1 MSEKY
6 ITYNIDNNIEC
17 YYTYKGYTLENL
29 IKDLNIDNYYILK
42 QIHSN
47 KVFDI
52 TNIPKNYEGDG
63 LITNKSNIALVTKS
77 KDCNSI
83 FIIDTKNKIIG
94 NIHSGWKGTLKSI
107 ITIAINQMKE
117 KYNSVSKDIKIVFNP
132 SIRECCFE
140 VDNDV
145 YDLFIKKYKDK
156 SYYKKISNKYHINLV
171 KIIKDDAKNFS
182 EETAGLIDEEVKRI
196 IDKAYNTAK
205 EILSNNMDKLTA
217 VAEKLLEKEK
227 IDGEEFEAI
236 FE

>member
-63 LITNKSNIALVTKS
+63 LITNKFNIALVTKS

-83 FIIDTKNKIIG
+83 FIIDTKNKILG

-117 KYNSVSKDIKIVFNP
+117 KYNSASKDIKIVFNP

-156 SYYKKISNKYHINLV
+156 SYYQKVGNKYHINLV
-171 KIIKDDAKNFS
+171 RIIKDDAKKLGIK
-182 EETAGLIDEEVKRI
+182 EENI
-196 IDKAYNTAK
+196 ID
-205 EILSNNMDKLTA
+205 NNICTLCNRKLFNSHRNNDIELNYA
-217 VAEKLLEKEK
+217 LIIKR
-227 IDGEEFEAI
+227 
-236 FE
+236 

>member
-94 NIHSGWKGTLKSI
+94 NIHSGWKGTLHSI

-156 SYYKKISNKYHINLV
+156 SYYQKVGNKYHINLV
-171 KIIKDDAKNFS
+171 KIIKD
-182 EETAGLIDEEVKRI
+182 EVKKIGIIEENI
-196 IDKAYNTAK
+196 ID
-205 EILSNNMDKLTA
+205 NNICTLCNRKLFNSHRNNDIELNYA
-217 VAEKLLEKEK
+217 LMIKR
-227 IDGEEFEAI
+227 
-236 FE
+236 

>member
-83 FIIDTKNKIIG
+83 FIIDTKNKIIC

-171 KIIKDDAKNFS
+171 KIIKDDAKKLGIK
-182 EETAGLIDEEVKRI
+182 EENI
-196 IDKAYNTAK
+196 ID
-205 EILSNNMDKLTA
+205 NNICTLCNRKLFNSHRNNDIELNYA
-217 VAEKLLEKEK
+217 LIIKR
-227 IDGEEFEAI
+227 
-236 FE
+236 

>member
-1 MSEKY
+1 MSKKY
-6 ITYNIDNNIEC
+6 LTYNIDNNIEC

-156 SYYKKISNKYHINLV
+156 SYYQKVGNKYLINLV
-171 KIIKDDAKNFS
+171 KIIKDDAKKLGIK
-182 EETAGLIDEEVKRI
+182 EENI
-196 IDKAYNTAK
+196 ID
-205 EILSNNMDKLTA
+205 NNICTLCNRKLFNSHRNNDIELNYA
-217 VAEKLLEKEK
+217 LIIKR
-227 IDGEEFEAI
+227 
-236 FE
+236 

>member
-83 FIIDTKNKIIG
+83 FIIDTKNKILG

-117 KYNSVSKDIKIVFNP
+117 KYNSASKDIKIVFNS

-156 SYYKKISNKYHINLV
+156 SYYQKVGNKYHMNLV
-171 KIIKDDAKNFS
+171 RIIKDDAKKLGIK
-182 EETAGLIDEEVKRI
+182 EENI
-196 IDKAYNTAK
+196 ID
-205 EILSNNMDKLTA
+205 NNICTLCNRKLFNSHRNNDIELNYA
-217 VAEKLLEKEK
+217 LIIKR
-227 IDGEEFEAI
+227 
-236 FE
+236 

>member
-83 FIIDTKNKIIG
+83 FIIDTKNKILG

-117 KYNSVSKDIKIVFNP
+117 KYNSASKDIKIVFNP

-171 KIIKDDAKNFS
+171 RIIKDDAKKLGIK
-182 EETAGLIDEEVKRI
+182 EENI
-196 IDKAYNTAK
+196 ID
-205 EILSNNMDKLTA
+205 NNICTLCNRKLFNSHRNNDIELNYA
-217 VAEKLLEKEK
+217 LIIKR
-227 IDGEEFEAI
+227 
-236 FE
+236 

>member
-83 FIIDTKNKIIG
+83 FIIDTKNKILG
-94 NIHSGWKGTLKSI
+94 NIHSGWKGTLHSI

-117 KYNSVSKDIKIVFNP
+117 KYNSASKDIKIVFNP

-171 KIIKDDAKNFS
+171 RIIKDDAKKLGIK
-182 EETAGLIDEEVKRI
+182 EENI
-196 IDKAYNTAK
+196 ID
-205 EILSNNMDKLTA
+205 NNICTLCNRKLFNSHRNNDIELNYA
-217 VAEKLLEKEK
+217 LIIKR
-227 IDGEEFEAI
+227 
-236 FE
+236 

>member
-1 MSEKY
+1 MSKKY
-6 ITYNIDNNIEC
+6 LTYNIDNNIEC

-94 NIHSGWKGTLKSI
+94 NIHSGWKGTLHSI

-171 KIIKDDAKNFS
+171 KIIKDDAKKLGIK
-182 EETAGLIDEEVKRI
+182 EENI
-196 IDKAYNTAK
+196 ID
-205 EILSNNMDKLTA
+205 NNICTLCNRKLFNSHRNNDIELNYA
-217 VAEKLLEKEK
+217 LIIKR
-227 IDGEEFEAI
+227 
-236 FE
+236 

>member
-156 SYYKKISNKYHINLV
+156 SYYQKVGNKYLINLV
-171 KIIKDDAKNFS
+171 KIIKDDAKKLGIK
-182 EETAGLIDEEVKRI
+182 EENI
-196 IDKAYNTAK
+196 ID
-205 EILSNNMDKLTA
+205 NNICTLCNRKLFNSHRNNDIELNYA
-217 VAEKLLEKEK
+217 LIIKR
-227 IDGEEFEAI
+227 
-236 FE
+236 

>member
-156 SYYKKISNKYHINLV
+156 SYYQKVGNKYLINLV
-171 KIIKDDAKNFS
+171 KTIKDDAKKLGIK
-182 EETAGLIDEEVKRI
+182 EENI
-196 IDKAYNTAK
+196 ID
-205 EILSNNMDKLTA
+205 NNICTLCNRKLFNSHRNNDIELNYA
-217 VAEKLLEKEK
+217 LIIKR
-227 IDGEEFEAI
+227 
-236 FE
+236 

>member
-83 FIIDTKNKIIG
+83 FIIDTKNKILG
-94 NIHSGWKGTLKSI
+94 NIHSGWKGTLHSI
-107 ITIAINQMKE
+107 ITITINKMKE
-117 KYNSVSKDIKIVFNP
+117 KYNSVPKDIKIVFNP

-171 KIIKDDAKNFS
+171 RIIKDDAKKLGIK
-182 EETAGLIDEEVKRI
+182 EENI
-196 IDKAYNTAK
+196 ID
-205 EILSNNMDKLTA
+205 NNICTLCNRKLFNSHRNNDIELNYA
-217 VAEKLLEKEK
+217 LIIKR
-227 IDGEEFEAI
+227 
-236 FE
+236 

>member
-156 SYYKKISNKYHINLV
+156 SYYQKVGNKYHINLV
-171 KIIKDDAKNFS
+171 KIIKD
-182 EETAGLIDEEVKRI
+182 EVKKIGIIEENI
-196 IDKAYNTAK
+196 ID
-205 EILSNNMDKLTA
+205 NNICTLCNRKLFNSHRNNDIELNYA
-217 VAEKLLEKEK
+217 LIIKR
-227 IDGEEFEAI
+227 
-236 FE
+236 

>member
-83 FIIDTKNKIIG
+83 FIIDTKNKILG
-94 NIHSGWKGTLKSI
+94 NIHSGWKGTLHSI

-171 KIIKDDAKNFS
+171 KIIKDDAKKLGIK
-182 EETAGLIDEEVKRI
+182 EENI
-196 IDKAYNTAK
+196 ID
-205 EILSNNMDKLTA
+205 NNICTLCNRKLFNSHRNNDIELNYA
-217 VAEKLLEKEK
+217 LIIKR
-227 IDGEEFEAI
+227 
-236 FE
+236 

>member
-47 KVFDI
+47 KIFDI

-117 KYNSVSKDIKIVFNP
+117 KYNSASKDIKIVFNP

-156 SYYKKISNKYHINLV
+156 SYYQKVGNKYHINLV
-171 KIIKDDAKNFS
+171 RIIKDDAKKLGIK
-182 EETAGLIDEEVKRI
+182 EENI
-196 IDKAYNTAK
+196 ID
-205 EILSNNMDKLTA
+205 NNICTLCNRKLFNSHRNNDIELNYA
-217 VAEKLLEKEK
+217 LIIKR
-227 IDGEEFEAI
+227 
-236 FE
+236 

>member
-83 FIIDTKNKIIG
+83 FIIDTKNKILG

-132 SIRECCFE
+132 SIRECCLE

-156 SYYKKISNKYHINLV
+156 SYYQKVGNKYLINLV
-171 KIIKDDAKNFS
+171 KIIKDDAKKLGIK
-182 EETAGLIDEEVKRI
+182 EENI
-196 IDKAYNTAK
+196 ID
-205 EILSNNMDKLTA
+205 NNICTLCNRKLFNSHRNNDIELNYA
-217 VAEKLLEKEK
+217 LIIKR
-227 IDGEEFEAI
+227 
-236 FE
+236 

>member
-52 TNIPKNYEGDG
+52 TNIPSNYEGDG

-94 NIHSGWKGTLKSI
+94 NIHSGWKGTLHSI

-156 SYYKKISNKYHINLV
+156 SYYQKVGNKYLINLV
-171 KIIKDDAKNFS
+171 KIIKDDAKKLGIK
-182 EETAGLIDEEVKRI
+182 EENI
-196 IDKAYNTAK
+196 ID
-205 EILSNNMDKLTA
+205 NNICTLCNRKLFNSHRNNDIELNYA
-217 VAEKLLEKEK
+217 LIIKR
-227 IDGEEFEAI
+227 
-236 FE
+236 

>member
-52 TNIPKNYEGDG
+52 INIPKNYEGDG

-156 SYYKKISNKYHINLV
+156 SYYQKVGNKYLINLV
-171 KIIKDDAKNFS
+171 KIIKDDAKKLGIK
-182 EETAGLIDEEVKRI
+182 EENI
-196 IDKAYNTAK
+196 ID
-205 EILSNNMDKLTA
+205 NNICTLCNRKLFNSHRNNDIELNYA
-217 VAEKLLEKEK
+217 LIIKR
-227 IDGEEFEAI
+227 
-236 FE
+236 

>member
-52 TNIPKNYEGDG
+52 TNLPKNYEGDG

-83 FIIDTKNKIIG
+83 FIIDTKNKILG
-94 NIHSGWKGTLKSI
+94 NIHSGWKGTLHSI

-156 SYYKKISNKYHINLV
+156 SYYQKVGNKYLINLV
-171 KIIKDDAKNFS
+171 KIIKD
-182 EETAGLIDEEVKRI
+182 EVKKLGIKEENI
-196 IDKAYNTAK
+196 ID
-205 EILSNNMDKLTA
+205 NNICTLCNRKLFNSHRNNDIELNYA
-217 VAEKLLEKEK
+217 LIIKR
-227 IDGEEFEAI
+227 
-236 FE
+236 

>member
-83 FIIDTKNKIIG
+83 FIIDTKNKILG

-117 KYNSVSKDIKIVFNP
+117 KYNSASKDIKIVFNP

-156 SYYKKISNKYHINLV
+156 SYYQKVGNKYHINLV
-171 KIIKDDAKNFS
+171 RIIKDDAKKLGIK
-182 EETAGLIDEEVKRI
+182 EENI
-196 IDKAYNTAK
+196 ID
-205 EILSNNMDKLTA
+205 NNICTLCNRKLFNSHRNNDIELNYA
-217 VAEKLLEKEK
+217 LIIKR
-227 IDGEEFEAI
+227 
-236 FE
+236 

>member
-52 TNIPKNYEGDG
+52 TNLPKNYEGDG

-83 FIIDTKNKIIG
+83 FIIDTKNKILG
-94 NIHSGWKGTLKSI
+94 NIHSGWKGTLHSI

-117 KYNSVSKDIKIVFNP
+117 KYNSASKDIKIVFNP

-156 SYYKKISNKYHINLV
+156 SYYQKVGNKYHINLV
-171 KIIKDDAKNFS
+171 RIIKDDAKKLGIK
-182 EETAGLIDEEVKRI
+182 EENI
-196 IDKAYNTAK
+196 ID
-205 EILSNNMDKLTA
+205 NNICTLCNRKLFNSHRNNDIELNYA
-217 VAEKLLEKEK
+217 LIIKR
-227 IDGEEFEAI
+227 
-236 FE
+236 

>member
-47 KVFDI
+47 KIFDI

-83 FIIDTKNKIIG
+83 FIIDTKNKILG

-171 KIIKDDAKNFS
+171 KIIKDDAKKLGIK
-182 EETAGLIDEEVKRI
+182 EENI
-196 IDKAYNTAK
+196 ID
-205 EILSNNMDKLTA
+205 NNICTLCNRKLFNSHRNNDIELNYA
-217 VAEKLLEKEK
+217 LIIKR
-227 IDGEEFEAI
+227 
-236 FE
+236 

>member
-52 TNIPKNYEGDG
+52 INIPKNYEGDG

-156 SYYKKISNKYHINLV
+156 SYYQKVGNKYHINLV
-171 KIIKDDAKNFS
+171 KIIKD
-182 EETAGLIDEEVKRI
+182 EVKKIGIIEENI
-196 IDKAYNTAK
+196 ID
-205 EILSNNMDKLTA
+205 NNICTLCNRKLFNSHRNNDIELNYA
-217 VAEKLLEKEK
+217 LIIKR
-227 IDGEEFEAI
+227 
-236 FE
+236 

>member
-94 NIHSGWKGTLKSI
+94 NIHSGWKGTLHSI

-171 KIIKDDAKNFS
+171 KIIKDDAKKLEIK
-182 EETAGLIDEEVKRI
+182 EENI
-196 IDKAYNTAK
+196 ID
-205 EILSNNMDKLTA
+205 NNICTLCNRKLFNSHRNNDIELNYA
-217 VAEKLLEKEK
+217 LIIKR
-227 IDGEEFEAI
+227 
-236 FE
+236 

>member
-52 TNIPKNYEGDG
+52 TNLPKNYEGDG

-83 FIIDTKNKIIG
+83 FIIDTKNKILG

-117 KYNSVSKDIKIVFNP
+117 KYNSASKDIKIVFNP

-156 SYYKKISNKYHINLV
+156 SYYQKVGNKYHMNLV
-171 KIIKDDAKNFS
+171 RIIKDDAKKLGIK
-182 EETAGLIDEEVKRI
+182 EENI
-196 IDKAYNTAK
+196 ID
-205 EILSNNMDKLTA
+205 NNICTLCNRKLFNSHRNNDIELNYA
-217 VAEKLLEKEK
+217 LIIKR
-227 IDGEEFEAI
+227 
-236 FE
+236 

>member
-52 TNIPKNYEGDG
+52 TNLPKNYEGDG

-156 SYYKKISNKYHINLV
+156 SYYQKVGNKYHINLV
-171 KIIKDDAKNFS
+171 KIIKDDAKKLGIK
-182 EETAGLIDEEVKRI
+182 EENILDNNICTLCNRKLFNSHRNNDIELNYALIIKR
-196 IDKAYNTAK
+196 
-205 EILSNNMDKLTA
+205 
-217 VAEKLLEKEK
+217 
-227 IDGEEFEAI
+227 
-236 FE
+236 

>member
-52 TNIPKNYEGDG
+52 INIPKNYEGDG

-83 FIIDTKNKIIG
+83 FIIDTKNKILG
-94 NIHSGWKGTLKSI
+94 NIHSGWKGTLHSI

-171 KIIKDDAKNFS
+171 RIIKDDAKKLGIK
-182 EETAGLIDEEVKRI
+182 EENI
-196 IDKAYNTAK
+196 ID
-205 EILSNNMDKLTA
+205 NNICTLCNRKLFNSHRNNDIELNYA
-217 VAEKLLEKEK
+217 LIIKR
-227 IDGEEFEAI
+227 
-236 FE
+236 

>member
-156 SYYKKISNKYHINLV
+156 SYYQKVGNKYHINLV
-171 KIIKDDAKNFS
+171 KIIKDDAKKLGIK
-182 EETAGLIDEEVKRI
+182 EENI
-196 IDKAYNTAK
+196 ID
-205 EILSNNMDKLTA
+205 NNICTLCNRKLFNSHRNNDIELNYA
-217 VAEKLLEKEK
+217 LIIKR
-227 IDGEEFEAI
+227 
-236 FE
+236 

>member
-83 FIIDTKNKIIG
+83 FIIDTKNKILG
-94 NIHSGWKGTLKSI
+94 NIHSGWKGTLHSI

-117 KYNSVSKDIKIVFNP
+117 KYNSASKDIKIVFNP

-171 KIIKDDAKNFS
+171 KIIKDDAKKLGIK
-182 EETAGLIDEEVKRI
+182 EENI
-196 IDKAYNTAK
+196 ID
-205 EILSNNMDKLTA
+205 NNICTLCNRKLFNSHRNNDIELNYA
-217 VAEKLLEKEK
+217 LIIKR
-227 IDGEEFEAI
+227 
-236 FE
+236 

>member
-94 NIHSGWKGTLKSI
+94 NIHSGWKGTLHSI

-156 SYYKKISNKYHINLV
+156 SYYQKVGNKYLINLV
-171 KIIKDDAKNFS
+171 KIIKDDAKKS
-182 EETAGLIDEEVKRI
+182 GIKEENI
-196 IDKAYNTAK
+196 ID
-205 EILSNNMDKLTA
+205 NNICTLCNRKLFNSHRNNDIELNYA
-217 VAEKLLEKEK
+217 LIIKR
-227 IDGEEFEAI
+227 
-236 FE
+236 

>member
-171 KIIKDDAKNFS
+171 RIIKDDAKKLGIK
-182 EETAGLIDEEVKRI
+182 EENI
-196 IDKAYNTAK
+196 ID
-205 EILSNNMDKLTA
+205 NNICTLCNRKLFNSHRNNDIELNYA
-217 VAEKLLEKEK
+217 LIIKR
-227 IDGEEFEAI
+227 
-236 FE
+236 

>member
-132 SIRECCFE
+132 SIKECCFE

-156 SYYKKISNKYHINLV
+156 SYYKKISNKYLINLV
-171 KIIKDDAKNFS
+171 KIIKDDAKKLGIK
-182 EETAGLIDEEVKRI
+182 EENI
-196 IDKAYNTAK
+196 ID
-205 EILSNNMDKLTA
+205 NNICTLCNRKLFNSHRNNDIELNYA
-217 VAEKLLEKEK
+217 LIIKR
-227 IDGEEFEAI
+227 
-236 FE
+236 

>member
-83 FIIDTKNKIIG
+83 FIIDSKNKILG
-94 NIHSGWKGTLKSI
+94 NIHSGWKGTLHSI

-117 KYNSVSKDIKIVFNP
+117 KYNSASKDIKIVFNP

-156 SYYKKISNKYHINLV
+156 SYYQKVGNKYHINLV
-171 KIIKDDAKNFS
+171 RIIKDDAKKLGIK
-182 EETAGLIDEEVKRI
+182 EENI
-196 IDKAYNTAK
+196 ID
-205 EILSNNMDKLTA
+205 NNICTLCNRKLFNSHRNNDIELNYA
-217 VAEKLLEKEK
+217 LIIKR
-227 IDGEEFEAI
+227 
-236 FE
+236 

>member
-83 FIIDTKNKIIG
+83 FIIDTKNKIID

-117 KYNSVSKDIKIVFNP
+117 KYKSASKDIKIVFNP

-171 KIIKDDAKNFS
+171 RIIKDDAKKLGIK
-182 EETAGLIDEEVKRI
+182 EENI
-196 IDKAYNTAK
+196 ID
-205 EILSNNMDKLTA
+205 NNICTLCNRKLFNSHRNNDI
-217 VAEKLLEKEK
+217 KLNYALIIKR
-227 IDGEEFEAI
+227 
-236 FE
+236 

>member
-47 KVFDI
+47 KIFDI

-94 NIHSGWKGTLKSI
+94 NIHSGWKGTLHSI

-171 KIIKDDAKNFS
+171 KIIKDDAKKLGIK
-182 EETAGLIDEEVKRI
+182 EENI
-196 IDKAYNTAK
+196 ID
-205 EILSNNMDKLTA
+205 NNICTLCNRKLFNSHRNNDIELNYA
-217 VAEKLLEKEK
+217 LIIKR
-227 IDGEEFEAI
+227 
-236 FE
+236 

>member
-1 MSEKY
+1 MSQKY

-83 FIIDTKNKIIG
+83 FIIDTKNKILG

-117 KYNSVSKDIKIVFNP
+117 KYNSASKDIKIVFNP

-156 SYYKKISNKYHINLV
+156 SYYQKVGNKYHINLV
-171 KIIKDDAKNFS
+171 RIIKDDAKKLGIK
-182 EETAGLIDEEVKRI
+182 EENI
-196 IDKAYNTAK
+196 ID
-205 EILSNNMDKLTA
+205 NNICTLCNRKLFNSHRNNDIELNYA
-217 VAEKLLEKEK
+217 LIIKR
-227 IDGEEFEAI
+227 
-236 FE
+236 

>member
-156 SYYKKISNKYHINLV
+156 SYYQKVGNKYHINLV
-171 KIIKDDAKNFS
+171 KIIKD
-182 EETAGLIDEEVKRI
+182 EVKKLGIKEENI
-196 IDKAYNTAK
+196 ID
-205 EILSNNMDKLTA
+205 NNICTLCNRKLFNSHRNNDIELNYA
-217 VAEKLLEKEK
+217 LIIKR
-227 IDGEEFEAI
+227 
-236 FE
+236 

>member
-83 FIIDTKNKIIG
+83 FIIDTKNKILG

-132 SIRECCFE
+132 SIRECCLE

-156 SYYKKISNKYHINLV
+156 SYYQKVGNKYHINLV
-171 KIIKDDAKNFS
+171 KIIKDDAKKLGIK
-182 EETAGLIDEEVKRI
+182 EENI
-196 IDKAYNTAK
+196 ID
-205 EILSNNMDKLTA
+205 NNICTLCNRKLFNSHRNNDIELNYA
-217 VAEKLLEKEK
+217 LIIKR
-227 IDGEEFEAI
+227 
-236 FE
+236 

>member
-83 FIIDTKNKIIG
+83 FIIDTKNKIID

-117 KYNSVSKDIKIVFNP
+117 KYNSASKDIKIVFNP

-140 VDNDV
+140 VDNDVVDNDV

-171 KIIKDDAKNFS
+171 RIIKDDAKKLGIK
-182 EETAGLIDEEVKRI
+182 EENI
-196 IDKAYNTAK
+196 ID
-205 EILSNNMDKLTA
+205 NNICTLCNRKLFNSHRNNDIELNYA
-217 VAEKLLEKEK
+217 LIIKR
-227 IDGEEFEAI
+227 
-236 FE
+236 

>member
-83 FIIDTKNKIIG
+83 FIIDTKNKILG

-171 KIIKDDAKNFS
+171 RIIKDDAKKLGIK
-182 EETAGLIDEEVKRI
+182 EENI
-196 IDKAYNTAK
+196 ID
-205 EILSNNMDKLTA
+205 NNICTLCNRKLFNSHRNNDIELNYA
-217 VAEKLLEKEK
+217 LIIKR
-227 IDGEEFEAI
+227 
-236 FE
+236 